1 MNKHRRRNSNLA
13 RALSLAAAAG
23 AAVAVAAP
31 GRASEPSSGTVSAS
45 NPMVSWTGEAET
57 APFAQQM
64 RDEQYRTCGPAI
76 CETFALKVEDGGE
89 LTVQVKGE
97 EHSVGF
103 QVIAPDGTK
112 VFADNFDG
120 DPTQPVTIVIQSAKP
135 GDYGIEIWQDAT
147 EADAHQ
153 LSGSAQL
160 APPPP
165 PAAASPAPPASS
177 PAPQP
182 AAPPAPARLRV
193 RTARLRLRQVAR
205 RRVGLRISASSPV
218 TDVRAQIIKGRRV
231 VGRGAL
237 GRLDGTG
244 RILVRT
250 RNQVAPGRYVVGL
263 SATAASG
270 ARVAVSR
277 RLLVRR

>member
-1 MNKHRRRNSNLA
+1 MSMHRRRNSTLA
-13 RALSLAAAAG
+13 RALSVAAVVGAAAA
-23 AAVAVAAP
+23 VATP
-31 GRASEPSSGTVSAS
+31 GRASEPSSGTLSAS
-45 NPMVSWTGEAET
+45 NPTVSWTGEAET

-76 CETFALKVEDGGE
+76 CETFALTVEDGGE

-120 DPTQPVTIVIQSAKP
+120 DPTQPVTIVIQSARP

-165 PAAASPAPPASS
+165 AAASPTPPASS
-177 PAPQP
+177 PTPQP
-182 AAPPAPARLRV
+182 AAPPAPPQLRV
-193 RTARLRLRQVAR
+193 RTARLRARQVAR
-205 RRVGLRISASSPV
+205 RRVGLRVSTSSPV
-218 TDVRAQIIKGRRV
+218 TDVRAQILKGRRV

-237 GRLDGTG
+237 ARLDGAG
-244 RILVRT
+244 RIVVRT
-250 RNQVAPGRYVVGL
+250 RKRVVPGRYVVGL

>member
-1 MNKHRRRNSNLA
+1 MSMQRRRTFPLA
-13 RALSLAAAAG
+13 CALAAAAIG
-23 AAVAVAAP
+23 IAAP

-45 NPMVSWTGEAET
+45 NPTVSWTGEAET

-97 EHSVGF
+97 EHAVGF

-120 DPTQPVTIVIQSAKP
+120 DPSQPVTILIQGAKP

-165 PAAASPAPPASS
+165 PAAPAPTPASS
-177 PAPQP
+177 PPPASPPAEPP
-182 AAPPAPARLRV
+182 AAPRLSIRTARLRV
-193 RTARLRLRQVAR
+193 RQTVR
-205 RRVGLRISASSPV
+205 RRVALRVSSSSAV
-218 TDVRAQIIKGRRV
+218 TEVRAQILKGRRV
-231 VGRGAL
+231 IGRAAL
-237 GRLDGTG
+237 ARLDGAG
-244 RILVRT
+244 RIVVRT
-250 RNQVAPGRYVVGL
+250 RTRLRPGRYVIGL
-263 SATAASG
+263 SAKAPSG
-270 ARVAVSR
+270 ERIAVSR
-277 RLLVRR
+277 RLVVRR

>member
-1 MNKHRRRNSNLA
+1 MHRRNTSNLA
-13 RALSLAAAAG
+13 RTLALAAAVG
-23 AAVAVAAP
+23 TAVVVAAP

-45 NPMVSWTGEAET
+45 NPSVSWTGEAET

-64 RDEQYRTCGPAI
+64 REEQYRTCGPAI
-76 CETFALKVEDGGE
+76 CDTFALEVADPGD

-97 EHSVGF
+97 EHAVGF
-103 QVIAPDGTK
+103 QVVAPDGTK

-120 DPTQPVTIVIQSAKP
+120 DPTQPVVIVVQSAKP

-160 APPPP
+160 APPP
-165 PAAASPAPPASS
+165 APAPPPASASS

-182 AAPPAPARLRV
+182 ADPPAAPRLAVRTTRV
-193 RTARLRLRQVAR
+193 RVRQVAR
-205 RRVGLRISASSPV
+205 RRVGLRVSASSPV
-218 TDVRAQIIKGRRV
+218 TDVRAQILKGRRV

-237 GRLDGTG
+237 ARLDGTD
-244 RILVRT
+244 RVVVRT
-250 RNQVAPGRYVVGL
+250 RKRLAPGRYTVGL
-263 SATAASG
+263 SARAASG
-270 ARVAVSR
+270 ERVAVSR
-277 RLLVRR
+277 RLMVRRR

>member
-1 MNKHRRRNSNLA
+1 MSMQRRRNSTLA
-13 RALSLAAAAG
+13 RASSLAAAVG
-23 AAVAVAAP
+23 AAAAVAAP

-45 NPMVSWTGEAET
+45 NPTVSWTGEAET

-76 CETFALKVEDGGE
+76 CDTFALTVGDGGQ

-120 DPTQPVTIVIQSAKP
+120 DPAQPVKIVIQGAKP
-135 GDYGIEIWQDAT
+135 GDYGIEMWQDAT

-160 APPPP
+160 TP
-165 PAAASPAPPASS
+165 PAPPAPDSPPVPASS
-177 PAPQP
+177 ATPQP
-182 AAPPAPARLRV
+182 AAPPAAPRLTV
-193 RTARLRLRQVAR
+193 RTARLRARQVAR
-205 RRVGLRISASSPV
+205 RRVGLRVSASSPV
-218 TDVRAQIIKGRRV
+218 RDVRAQILKARRV

-237 GRLDGTG
+237 ARLDGAG
-244 RILVRT
+244 RIVVRT
-250 RNQVAPGRYVVGL
+250 RKRLAPGRYVVGL

-270 ARVAVSR
+270 ERVGVSR
-277 RLLVRR
+277 RLAIRR